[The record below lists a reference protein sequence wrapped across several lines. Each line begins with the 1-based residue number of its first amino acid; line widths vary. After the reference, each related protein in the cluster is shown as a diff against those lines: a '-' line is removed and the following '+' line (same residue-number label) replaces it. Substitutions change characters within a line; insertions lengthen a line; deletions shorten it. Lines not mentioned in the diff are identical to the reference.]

1 MKRLLLIGLTLFAFV
16 VESTAQ
22 SGTMKSLIG
31 SIPVTAPPTSDMSK
45 QLKKWVA
52 LNEENRKF
60 PDVIYRDFQRT
71 QPEVYS
77 DPDREEYCAAYCQF
91 RKPGNSEFTILGI
104 SIDEGDYRDII
115 LATYEFDGSPIDWVD
130 VEVKF
135 GDIKLKQY
143 KITPEMKLFV
153 YELKPTSPTPIYFYE
168 DYIQKKISSLNA
180 QRIDTVYQIDDDGK
194 VNKLSEKKY
203 QPKDYSMTTLE
214 TADIWNG
221 NETPLQ

>member
-1 MKRLLLIGLTLFAFV
+1 MKKFFLSALLLFAFV
-16 VESTAQ
+16 VESTAKW
-22 SGTMKSLIG
+22 GTMKSLLE

-45 QLKKWVA
+45 QLKKWVV

-77 DPDREEYCAAYCQF
+77 DQDREELCSGFCQF
-91 RKPGNSEFTILGI
+91 RKPGNDNYTVLGV
-104 SIDEGDYRDII
+104 SLGEADVTST
-115 LATYEFDGSPIDWVD
+115 LLVTYDLNGTQLDWV
-130 VEVKF
+130 EVDAKF
-135 GDIKLKQY
+135 SDIKLKQY

-180 QRIDTVYQIDDDGK
+180 QRIDTVYQIDDNGK

-203 QPKDYSMTTLE
+203 QPKDYSMTILE